1 MPTLLLSQR
10 DIQECLTWE
19 DIIEVVEKVFR
30 SHGEGTTFFPAKIT
44 LDLTPVGLPN
54 WINAMPAYVGA
65 YGMAG
70 IKWAGGFINNRAKG
84 LPYVQATIILNDRET
99 GVPLSIQDG
108 IWITTARTGAQTAV
122 AAKYLARK
130 DASVVAFIG
139 AGAQARSTLTCLV
152 KQKWFKLDE
161 VRVYDVIPAASERFV
176 HEMSEQFGIPVKAAR
191 TNQEA
196 VEGADII
203 ATMTTADEPLV
214 MDEWVKKGAFVSS
227 IGSYQE
233 LDEKL
238 VLKADKLLVDSW
250 DQNVH
255 RGELVKLIERGLIT
269 CRNIYAEV
277 GDVVAGKKPGRED
290 DKERIVACIIG
301 LGAHDIGA
309 AALAYKIARKKG
321 LGVELSFA

>member
-1 MPTLLLSQR
+1 MSTLLLSQK
-10 DIQECLTWE
+10 DVQECLSWE
-19 DIIEVVEKVFR
+19 DIIDVVEKVFK

-44 LDLTPVGLPN
+44 LDLTPAGLPN

-65 YGMAG
+65 YEMAG

-84 LPYVQATIILNDRET
+84 LAYVQAAIILNDKDT

-122 AAKYLARK
+122 AAKYLARR
-130 DASVVAFIG
+130 DAEVVAFIG
-139 AGAQARSTLTCLV
+139 AGAQARSTLTCLM
-152 KQKWFKLDE
+152 KQKFFKVSE
-161 VRVYDVIPAASERFV
+161 VRVADINPAASEKFAS
-176 HEMSEQFGIPVKAAR
+176 EMSEEWGLTVKAVR
-191 TNQEA
+191 TNQAA

-203 ATMTTADEPLV
+203 ATMTTADEALV
-214 MDEWVKKGAFVSS
+214 MNEWVKEGAFVSS

-233 LDEKL
+233 LDENL
-238 VLKADKLLVDSW
+238 VLQADKLLVDSW

-255 RGELVKLIERGLIT
+255 RGELVKLIERGLIK
-269 CRNIYAEV
+269 RQDIYAEV
-277 GDVVAGKKPGRED
+277 GEVVVGKKPGREN

-309 AALAYKIARKKG
+309 AALAYKVAREKG
-321 LGVELSFA
+321 LGTEFTFA